1 MIESLYQQYAITM
14 DFEYLTIKTF
24 QKIIQSQYQ
33 AGDKIPLDPTKMEQK
48 VELETF
54 AGQKKVIKLPQML
67 PGFPISYD
75 DLKQFAWF
83 SQSMH
88 DSTLIRSL
96 IFRITNF
103 TEI

>member
-33 AGDKIPLDPTKMEQK
+33 AGDKIPLDYTKMEQK

-75 DLKQFAWF
+75 DLKQFA
-83 SQSMH
+83 
-88 DSTLIRSL
+88 
-96 IFRITNF
+96 
-103 TEI
+103 